1 MVFNHAVIY
10 IYYVKEIKNIIFD
23 LGGVLLPVDYEAVIH
38 AFTQLGIKDADHFY
52 SQQEQQPLFDQMER
66 GEISSGEFVF
76 ELKKLIPSATEEALT
91 HAWNVILGLFPQNR
105 LRMLQQIKKHYRIFL
120 LSNTNEM
127 HIKKVLGDLKE
138 HNSEEDFISYFD
150 EVYYSYE
157 TGFRKPEKEIYD
169 LVLLDNNL
177 NPSETVFIEDTEANV
192 LGAVAA
198 GIPTVWLKVRQGEAI
213 ESIFTDEGKLKDGIH
228 IIYPQQQ

>member
-1 MVFNHAVIY
+1 MVFHCAVLY

-23 LGGVLLPVDYEAVIH
+23 LGGVLLPVDYQAVIN
-38 AFTQLGIKDADHFY
+38 AFTKLGIQDAVHFY
-52 SQQEQQPLFDQMER
+52 SQKEQQPLFDKIER
-66 GEISSGEFVF
+66 GEISGGEFIF
-76 ELKKLIPSATEEALT
+76 ELKKIIPSATEEELT
-91 HAWNVILGLFPQNR
+91 YAWNVILGLFPQSR
-105 LRMLQQIKKHYRIFL
+105 LKMLEKIKKHYRVFL

-138 HNSEEDFISYFD
+138 HNSVEDFISYFD

-169 LVLLDNNL
+169 LVLLENSL
-177 NPSETVFIEDTEANV
+177 NASETLFIEDTEANV

-198 GIPTVWLKVRQGEAI
+198 GIPTVWLKVKQGETI
-213 ESIFTDEGKLKDGIH
+213 ESVFTDEGKLNNGIN
-228 IIYPQQQ
+228 IIYPHQQ

>member
-1 MVFNHAVIY
+1 MGLNHTVIY
-10 IYYVKEIKNIIFD
+10 IYYVKEVKNIIFD

-38 AFTQLGIKDADHFY
+38 AFTQLGINDAKHFY
-52 SQQEQQPLFDQMER
+52 SQKEQQPLFDKIER
-66 GEISSGEFVF
+66 GEISSGEFIF
-76 ELKKLIPSATEEALT
+76 ELKKIIPSASEAALT
-91 HAWNVILGLFPQNR
+91 HAWNVILGLFPQHR
-105 LRMLQQIKKHYRIFL
+105 LRMLEKIREHYRIFL
-120 LSNTNEM
+120 LSNTNEI

-138 HNSEEDFISYFD
+138 HNSVEDFISYFD

-177 NPSETVFIEDTEANV
+177 NADETIFIEDTEANV

-198 GIPTVWLKVRQGEAI
+198 GIPTIWLRVGQGETV
-213 ESIFTDEGKLKDGIH
+213 ESIFTDEGKLNTGIN
-228 IIYPQQQ
+228 IIYPH